1 MYTLYLKSNNTLTK
15 LNTLSTD
22 KQIFQYINQYLKDN
36 NIKSYYMRLWSRDNQ
51 TYIDYGSHVDFFVVE
66 PVIV

>member
-1 MYTLYLKSNNTLTK
+1 MHTLYLNSNNTLTK
-15 LNTLSTD
+15 LTTLSTD
-22 KQIFQYINQYLKDN
+22 KQIFQYINQYLKDHN
-36 NIKSYYMRLWSRDNQ
+36 FKSYYMRFWNRDNQ